1 MAGTDKSHPMTDD
14 ELLGIIA
21 EYEKDAMGS
30 SVATGVVVYP
40 NTSATLTTLELDNY
54 YAWNTYNALPMG
66 NEQADRSQVVLP
78 VLRDVIEWIMPQL
91 MRVFSSADRICRF
104 EPEGPNDEE
113 LADQQ
118 TDVCNYI
125 FMRMN
130 DGFNVLYDYI
140 KEALLLRNGYMKAE
154 WVTKRAVKIE
164 RYTGLDEDAVT
175 KLVQDAEEEGDEIEF
190 IGKDERMVTTFQQAS
205 QPTAQPPPPQGIPGQ
220 PQMPGQPPMPG
231 GQGMPPALHIVPQV
245 VPVQTPVFDIKLK
258 RISKHPQVEV
268 TSIPRENV
276 YVSPQTRAGLDE
288 SPYYCHKEKKSRSVL
303 IMEGYDKDLVNE
315 APPGPPNWLK
325 IDDLARARLVDELN
339 LAQQVGDKSSQL
351 IEVRDVTLRVDYDGD
366 GVAELRRVVI
376 VGEEIAENEEIEE
389 GSIASGVCIRT
400 PHRHLGLSLYELL
413 KDLQAIKTDL
423 MRQAL
428 DNVYLVNNTRVAV
441 DQDNVNFEDFQTNR
455 PGGLVRTKGPPGQL
469 IQPLEVANVLPDIQ
483 AVMGY
488 VDELQQWRTGVGA
501 DTTILNP
508 DELQNVTKANAQA
521 LLSKSELK
529 IEQMARLLAEGIK
542 DIFRKINNLV
552 IRHQDKTLV
561 MQLRG
566 KWVKIDPGL
575 WKTRT
580 AVSINVGL
588 GSGNRDEMRAN
599 LMMLGQLM
607 QTAKQAGM
615 VSPQNGYN
623 FFKKSVET
631 LGFNSPDEFITDPD
645 SPQGQQLQKSMQQP
659 PLPLMIA
666 QAKSQA
672 DMAANQQNAQLEI
685 QKTQAQQQAE
695 TAKSV
700 FQSKLQAAI
709 QAEKVRLDAQAK
721 FNQTAA
727 DLQAER
733 EKAYIQL
740 AAQITEAALRAQAQP
755 QQIVTD
761 MSAAERA
768 VRGGA

>member
-1 MAGTDKSHPMTDD
+1 MATDKMTDS

-21 EYEKDAMGS
+21 EYERDAMGS

-91 MRVFSSADRICRF
+91 MRVFSAADRICRF

-154 WVTKRAVKIE
+154 WVTKRTVKIE

-175 KLVQDAEEEGDEIEF
+175 KLVQDAEEDGDEIEF
-190 IGKDERMVTTFQQAS
+190 IGKDERMITTFQAAP
-205 QPTAQPPPPQGIPGQ
+205 QPAPGMPGQ
-220 PQMPGQPPMPG
+220 SPVPGQPPGVPT
-231 GQGMPPALHIVPQV
+231 VPQL
-245 VPVQTPVFDIKLK
+245 VPIQTPVYDIKLK
-258 RISKHPQVEV
+258 RISNRPQVEV

-288 SPYYCHKEKKSRSVL
+288 SPYYCHKEKKSRSTL

-325 IDDLARARLVDELN
+325 IDDIARARLVDELN

-351 IEVRDVTLRVDYDGD
+351 IEVRDVTIRVDFDGD

-566 KWVKIDPGL
+566 KWVKIDPSV

-580 AVSINVGL
+580 SVSINVGL

-599 LMMLGQLM
+599 LMLLGQLM
-607 QTAKQAGM
+607 QTAKQTGM

-623 FFKKSVET
+623 FFKKSIET

-645 SPQGQQLQKSMQQP
+645 SPQGQQLQKSLQPPP
-659 PLPLMIA
+659 PLPLLIA
-666 QAKSQA
+666 QEKAKA
-672 DMAANQQNAQLEI
+672 EMATNQQNAQLEI

-727 DLQAER
+727 DLQADR
-733 EKAYIQL
+733 EKAYIQM

-761 MSAAERA
+761 MTAAERA
-768 VRGGA
+768 INGT